1 VPFSAS
7 AAVRNFLFYGL
18 DKKHYF
24 IMIIS
29 TFKNLVICFCLVF
42 LPCLPKLLAFSP
54 LSWFFMYLDLFLM
67 IAGADDL
74 FFCKNRPFCERRL
87 LLWLLRKIF
96 WFVPFVNCG
105 KYFYHFNVQLN
116 WFLLSA
122 QSQVSPT
129 QTPSSSCLF
138 ICEINPFKVHQGF
151 TGNCFHTIHVHY
163 SLLWYNTYRL
173 SFFTHAH
180 LFLLFNKLFTNP
192 H

>member
-74 FFCKNRPFCERRL
+74 FSCKNRPFCERGL
-87 LLWLLRKIF
+87 LLWQLPKMFYDFFLLSA
-96 WFVPFVNCG
+96 G
-105 KYFYHFNVQLN
+105 KYFYHFNIQLI

-122 QSQVSPT
+122 QFQVFPT
-129 QTPSSSCLF
+129 QTLFPSSCLL
-138 ICEINPFKVHQGF
+138 ICESYASQIGRYDV
-151 TGNCFHTIHVHY
+151 IHVIHVMG
-163 SLLWYNTYRL
+163 SPDQGIELKAFRLQVQRTTYCATRQRRRP
-173 SFFTHAH
+173 S
-180 LFLLFNKLFTNP
+180 
-192 H
+192 